1 MDFHKLKKMKKHIKR
16 FLLLSLL
23 ISLTFCATKQN
34 LKATFPQEIESIS
47 VEKWTGGRSETGSG
61 TTIKIEFK
69 KPLLKNIQLQKIY
82 FQNQETEIVQ
92 ENETKYSASFHSNAL
107 YREHH
112 SSDAASKNFN
122 LKDNEAVIE
131 YQNHNKTYFYK
142 CSNIKEIPMIMYE

>member
-1 MDFHKLKKMKKHIKR
+1 MKKYIKQL
-16 FLLLSLL
+16 LLLSLFN
-23 ISLTFCATKQN
+23 IFTFCVSKQN
-34 LKATFPQEIESIS
+34 LKSTFPQEITSMS
-47 VEKWTGGRSETGSG
+47 FEKWTGGRRETGSG
-61 TTIKIEFK
+61 KTFTIEFK
-69 KPLLKNIQLQKIY
+69 KPLLKNIHLQKIY

-92 ENETKYSASFHSNAL
+92 ENETKYSANFHSNAL
-107 YREHH
+107 YREQH

>member
-1 MDFHKLKKMKKHIKR
+1 MKKYIKQI
-16 FLLLSLL
+16 LLLSLFNL
-23 ISLTFCATKQN
+23 FTFCVSKQN
-34 LKATFPQEIESIS
+34 LKATFPQEITSMS
-47 VEKWTGGRSETGSG
+47 FEKWTGGRRETGSG
-61 TTIKIEFK
+61 TKVSIEFK
-69 KPLLKNIQLQKIY
+69 KPLQKNIHLKKIY

-92 ENETKYSASFHSNAL
+92 ENETKYGANFHSNAL
-107 YREHH
+107 YRERN

>member
-1 MDFHKLKKMKKHIKR
+1 MKKYTKH
-16 FLLLSLL
+16 FLILTLFNL
-23 ISLTFCATKQN
+23 LTFCATKESS
-34 LKATFPQEIESIS
+34 KATFPQEITSMS
-47 VEKWTGGRSETGSG
+47 FEKWTGGRRETGSG
-61 TTIKIEFK
+61 TKVSIEFK
-69 KPLLKNIQLQKIY
+69 KPLLKNIHLQKIY

-92 ENETKYSASFHSNAL
+92 ENETKYSANFHSNAL
-107 YREHH
+107 YREQH

>member
-1 MDFHKLKKMKKHIKR
+1 MKKYIKQL
-16 FLLLSLL
+16 LLLSLFNL
-23 ISLTFCATKQN
+23 FTFCVSKQN
-34 LKATFPQEIESIS
+34 LKATFPQEITSMS
-47 VEKWTGGRSETGSG
+47 FEKWTGGRRETGSG
-61 TTIKIEFK
+61 TKVSIEFK
-69 KPLLKNIQLQKIY
+69 KPLQKNIHLKKIY

-92 ENETKYSASFHSNAL
+92 ENETKYGANFHSNAL
-107 YREHH
+107 YRERH

>member
-1 MDFHKLKKMKKHIKR
+1 MKKYINP
-16 FLLLSLL
+16 FLLFLVSIL
-23 ISLTFCATKQN
+23 LTFCASKEN
-34 LKATFPQEIESIS
+34 LKATFPQEIASMS
-47 VEKWTGGRSETGSG
+47 FEKWTGGRRETGSG
-61 TTIKIEFK
+61 TKVSIEFK
-69 KPLLKNIQLQKIY
+69 KPLQKDIQLQKIF

-92 ENETKYSASFHSNAL
+92 ENETKYGANFHSNAL
-107 YREHH
+107 YREQH